1 MPMKYRRIGALLPTR
16 WCFSDQL
23 IIRSPYQPRHQWEE
37 SFRVMAEAG
46 DDQLL
51 DAELFA
57 E

>member
-1 MPMKYRRIGALLPTR
+1 MFTLEVL
-16 WCFSDQL
+16 SDQL
-23 IIRSPYQPRHQWEE
+23 IIRSSYQPRHQWKE
-37 SFRVMAEAG
+37 SFKVMAEAG